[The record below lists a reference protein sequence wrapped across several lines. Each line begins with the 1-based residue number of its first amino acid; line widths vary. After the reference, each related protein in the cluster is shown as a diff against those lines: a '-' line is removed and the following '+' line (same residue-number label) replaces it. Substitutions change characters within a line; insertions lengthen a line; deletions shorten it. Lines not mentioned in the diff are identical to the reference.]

1 MLKRNKFCTSA
12 DSTSWLAPLQFG
24 VSRTS
29 KGSYHIDQHKREI
42 KEKFMEQA
50 KLLGVKEKSL
60 LRTADSAI
68 SALLNKL
75 DYQSVAGSQ
84 D

>member
-1 MLKRNKFCTSA
+1 
-12 DSTSWLAPLQFG
+12 
-24 VSRTS
+24 
-29 KGSYHIDQHKREI
+29 
-42 KEKFMEQA
+42 MEQA
-50 KLLGVKEKSL
+50 KLFGVPDKQIE
-60 LRTADSAI
+60 RVGHCAI

>member
-1 MLKRNKFCTSA
+1 
-12 DSTSWLAPLQFG
+12 
-24 VSRTS
+24 
-29 KGSYHIDQHKREI
+29 
-42 KEKFMEQA
+42 MEQA

-60 LRTADSAI
+60 LQTADSAI